1 MKWTYSRKKKLLNKI
16 NRITNKEDMIA
27 IFNIIQK
34 EQKSYKQLKNS
45 ILMFFHDLHDE
56 TYDELNKFINTL
68 VLSIRTK
75 NKVIED
81 YVPYTEEEYK
91 EYSKKERSILW
102 GIERENELDKN
113 KEDNIIYVN
122 FR

>member
-1 MKWTYSRKKKLLNKI
+1 MKWTYSRKKKILDKI
-16 NRITNKEDMIA
+16 NRITNKEDMVT
-27 IFNIIQK
+27 IFNIIKK
-34 EQKSYKQLKNS
+34 ENKPYKELQNS
-45 ILMFFHDLHDE
+45 ILLFFHDLHDE

-81 YVPYTEEEYK
+81 YVPYTEEEFK

-102 GIERENELDKN
+102 GTERENELDKN